1 MGRIFRLTVVY
12 IASNSCWTKNT
23 QLLDDFFYSHDG
35 FMDRNLFFFLRLHRT
50 ISQVNY
56 Q

>member
-1 MGRIFRLTVVY
+1 MGRVFRLTVVY

-23 QLLDDFFYSHDG
+23 QLLDDFFIPMIG